1 MFAIPENRRRR
12 RPAPTLLHCHKV
24 EGLIV
29 DVGRRAAVAEAVRC
43 GLETF
48 QVQGFHGRGE
58 HLFEFSE
65 RQGEEQHVALNFSL
79 FVAALST
86 ETIHPRGEP
95 GTPTSSVSSC
105 LGDVVLCRR
114 AYNDGP
120 TTTHSATRRGHMVFL
135 DVQDLRR
142 PQVQVETYE
151 HRRRC

>member
-65 RQGEEQHVALNFSL
+65 RQGEEQLVALNCSL
-79 FVAALST
+79 RRRAK
-86 ETIHPRGEP
+86 HGDD
-95 GTPTSSVSSC
+95 PTTRRARHAH
-105 LGDVVLCRR
+105 LQRVVLSWR
-114 AYNDGP
+114 
-120 TTTHSATRRGHMVFL
+120 
-135 DVQDLRR
+135 RR
-142 PQVQVETYE
+142 PLSKGI
-151 HRRRC
+151 